1 MSNEKDIQGFD
12 ELFKQGLENGTSPV
26 PPGVWEGVS
35 SVTSGAATTGSALSG
50 LLGVKGAAILGGV
63 AVIVAG
69 IVYTTKDD
77 TKTPNASDK
86 NITQNQETTTKTE
99 QEGQIANYHEEQA
112 QQDAQP
118 IESHPTE
125 VTREESSAA
134 VNTNATD
141 GIVSDES
148 PLDQTTSPDSKER
161 KSPQTVESDREVQTR
176 DLTLLPENASLCKN
190 EAKTFTLGSTAR
202 LKSVVWKLNG
212 KVVSKNQY
220 VAEIL
225 FNEPGT
231 QYVVIDAE
239 FMDGTQKTL
248 KSTVNIGKGSAG
260 FTTENTGNLV
270 TATAKHPVHNNK
282 WYVNNVLYRSNV
294 RQIEFEAETSE
305 IQIAHVARNLSG
317 CVDSVAESI
326 VLEAVEDCDVTIR
339 INDLTPYLQDGVHD
353 EMVVEMPEV
362 QNYRLTVYNPSN
374 GNIVFETKEQT
385 EYWNG
390 RYQNKGALVPVGV
403 YIYQIT
409 YTCSGDT
416 VSRKDKVWVTNAKN

>member
-1 MSNEKDIQGFD
+1 
-12 ELFKQGLENGTSPV
+12 
-26 PPGVWEGVS
+26 
-35 SVTSGAATTGSALSG
+35 
-50 LLGVKGAAILGGV
+50 
-63 AVIVAG
+63 
-69 IVYTTKDD
+69 
-77 TKTPNASDK
+77 
-86 NITQNQETTTKTE
+86 
-99 QEGQIANYHEEQA
+99 
-112 QQDAQP
+112 
-118 IESHPTE
+118 
-125 VTREESSAA
+125 
-134 VNTNATD
+134 
-141 GIVSDES
+141 
-148 PLDQTTSPDSKER
+148 
-161 KSPQTVESDREVQTR
+161 
-176 DLTLLPENASLCKN
+176 
-190 EAKTFTLGSTAR
+190 
-202 LKSVVWKLNG
+202 
-212 KVVSKNQY
+212 
-220 VAEIL
+220 
-225 FNEPGT
+225 
-231 QYVVIDAE
+231 
-239 FMDGTQKTL
+239 MDGTQKTL

-260 FTTENTGNLV
+260 FTTENTGKLV

-305 IQIAHVARNLSG
+305 IQIAHVAQNLSG

-409 YTCSGDT
+409 YTCGGDT

>member
-86 NITQNQETTTKTE
+86 NIKQNQQTTTKTE

-176 DLTLLPENASLCKN
+176 DLTLLPENASLCLN

-248 KSTVNIGKGSAG
+248 KSTVNVGKGSANY
-260 FTTENTGNLV
+260 TIENAGKLV

-326 VLEAVEDCDVTIR
+326 VLEAEEDCDVSIR

-362 QNYRLTVYNPSN
+362 ENYRLTVYNPSN
-374 GNIVFETKEQT
+374 GNIVFETKKQT

-409 YTCSGDT
+409 YTCGGDT